1 MSSQDDCNT
10 GKCPNNEC
18 FDIVKSK
25 KTVTVPCTRN
35 ICESYTVKVPKM
47 KSVTVNKQVPYT
59 DYETRT
65 KQVPY
70 QYLERQTVVRKV
82 PTCRTVPVTQ
92 NVCTTIRRNPLAS
105 LLSGGRSC
113 YKKKCPRTVYVTKR
127 CCEPRQFCQS
137 VPKTGWKTIQEK
149 VPVQKMKNI
158 PEVQYKTE
166 YVPEVRRRTR
176 QVTKMVTK
184 TVPVYNI
191 VPKPPP
197 SPGKER
203 VIETVRAPEPNRIL
217 PAQTVVQTFPTVQSN
232 AVQTSAVPI
241 NAGVAAYSQTS
252 AVPINAGVAAYSPG
266 YYVPVHNV
274 AYVPRREIAQVA
286 YINPGSPNQYG
297 VQQNGMCTGV
307 LARNGN
313 LEQSLGFQE
322 VKLDPAMTNDMGAI
336 NLNYESGYG
345 VQETGRSGYGAQEA
359 GRSESGYEVQP
370 SVAFETPVRN
380 TEEALTYS
388 NRAGDGTEFCQRR
401 L

>member
-1 MSSQDDCNT
+1 MSSQDDCAT

-35 ICESYTVKVPKM
+35 ICESYTVKVPKT

-82 PTCRTVPVTQ
+82 PTCRTIPVTK
-92 NVCTTIRRNPLAS
+92 NVCTTVRRKPLAA
-105 LLSGGRSC
+105 LFSGGRAC

-149 VPVQKMKNI
+149 VPVQKMKNTQ
-158 PEVQYKTE
+158 EVQYKTE

-191 VPKPPP
+191 VTKPPA
-197 SPGKER
+197 SPGKDR
-203 VIETVRAPEPNRIL
+203 VLETVQAPEPNLIL
-217 PAQTVVQTFPTVQSN
+217 PAQTVVQTVPTVQSN
-232 AVQTSAVPI
+232 AVQTC
-241 NAGVAAYSQTS
+241 
-252 AVPINAGVAAYSPG
+252 PG
-266 YYVPVHNV
+266 YYVPVQKV
-274 AYVPRREIAQVA
+274 AYVPRPQLA
-286 YINPGSPNQYG
+286 YVNPGPSAYYG
-297 VQQNGMCTGV
+297 VQPPCV
-307 LARNGN
+307 LPRNGN

-322 VKLDPAMTNDMGAI
+322 VKLDPAMIDDTGAF
-336 NLNYESGYG
+336 NTNYESGYG
-345 VQETGRSGYGAQEA
+345 VKETGRCD
-359 GRSESGYEVQP
+359 SGYEVQP
-370 SVAFETPVRN
+370 SVGFETPVRN
-380 TEEALTYS
+380 TEDAVTYS
-388 NRAGDGTEFCQRR
+388 NGAGAGTEFGQRR